1 MARLFGLLGNR
12 SDLAGH
18 VFAMEKSALL
28 VRRDA
33 PTSRRGPEATVGPLG
48 WGIGFWQGGEVL
60 MRRRPMDEHDVIDV
74 AAIAA
79 DVKADALV
87 GHVRC
92 ATVGALRSENTHP
105 FRFRRWLFAQTGTVS
120 AFEQIRERMLTS
132 VPEFLRAGIRG
143 DTDAEI
149 LFHVFLSFLHDAGR
163 LNDDVV
169 GEDLVRDALRSTL
182 AVVDGMSAEVGAGP
196 AEVNVLIGNGD
207 AMVAV
212 HRRAK
217 MAYRLL
223 QGRDDAEMILGD
235 DAPLRRKTPELDRL
249 HFVLLASDF
258 DDDESPPRWRAVEN
272 RAIVTVTRGHAPVVD
287 AL

>member
-12 SDLAGH
+12 SDLAGA
-18 VFAMEKSALL
+18 VFAMEANALR

-33 PTSRRGPEATVGPLG
+33 PTSRPSPESNAGSLG

-60 MRRRPMDEHDVIDV
+60 MRRRPVDERDVIDV

-79 DVKADALV
+79 DVKADAVV
-87 GHVRC
+87 GHVRS

-105 FRFRRWLFAQTGTVS
+105 FRFRQWLFAQTGTVS
-120 AFEQIRERMLTS
+120 AFDQVRERMIAS
-132 VPEFLRAGIRG
+132 VPEFLRSGIRG

-149 LFHVFLSFLHDAGR
+149 LFHVFLSFLHDAGH
-163 LNDDVV
+163 LNEGVV
-169 GEDLVRDALRSTL
+169 GEDIVHDALRSTL

-196 AEVNVLIGNGD
+196 AEVNILIGNGD
-207 AMVAV
+207 ALVAL
-212 HRRAK
+212 HRRGK

-223 QGRDDAEMILGD
+223 QGREDAETIIGD
-235 DAPLRRKTPELDRL
+235 DAQLRRKTPELDRL

-258 DDDESPPRWRAVEN
+258 DGDETPPRWRAVEN
-272 RAIVTVTRGHAPVVD
+272 HAIVTVTRGHDPVVD

>member
-12 SDLAGH
+12 SDLAGA
-18 VFAMEKSALL
+18 VFAMEATALR

-33 PTSRRGPEATVGPLG
+33 PTSRPSPESNAGSLG

-60 MRRRPMDEHDVIDV
+60 MRRRPVDERDVIDV

-79 DVKADALV
+79 DVKADAVV
-87 GHVRC
+87 GHVRS

-105 FRFRRWLFAQTGTVS
+105 FRFRQWLFAQTGTVS
-120 AFEQIRERMLTS
+120 AFDQVRERMIAS
-132 VPEFLRAGIRG
+132 VPEFLRSGIRG

-149 LFHVFLSFLHDAGR
+149 LFHVFLSFLHDAGH
-163 LNDDVV
+163 LNEGVV
-169 GEDLVRDALRSTL
+169 GEDIVRDALRSTL

-196 AEVNVLIGNGD
+196 AEVNILIGNGD
-207 AMVAV
+207 ALVAL
-212 HRRAK
+212 HRRGK

-223 QGRDDAEMILGD
+223 QGREDAETIIGD
-235 DAPLRRKTPELDRL
+235 DAQLRRKTPELDRL

-258 DDDESPPRWRAVEN
+258 DGDETPPRWRAVEN
-272 RAIVTVTRGHAPVVD
+272 HAIVTVTRGHDPVVD

>member
-18 VFAMEKSALL
+18 VFAMEANALR

-33 PTSRRGPEATVGPLG
+33 PTSRPSPESAVGPLG

-60 MRRRPMDEHDVIDV
+60 LRRRPVDERDVIDV

-79 DVKADALV
+79 DVKADAVV
-87 GHVRC
+87 GHVRS

-120 AFEQIRERMLTS
+120 AFEQVRGRMIAS
-132 VPEFLRAGIRG
+132 VPEFLRSGIRG

-163 LNDDVV
+163 LNEDEV
-169 GEDLVRDALRSTL
+169 GEDIVHDALRSTV
-182 AVVDGMSAEVGAGP
+182 AVVDQMSAEVGAGP
-196 AEVNVLIGNGD
+196 AEVNILIGNGD
-207 AMVAV
+207 ALVAL
-212 HRRAK
+212 HRRGK
-217 MAYRLL
+217 MGYRLL
-223 QGRDDAEMILGD
+223 EGRDDAEAILGD
-235 DAPLRRKTPELDRL
+235 DAQLRRKTPELDRM

-258 DDDESPPRWRAVEN
+258 DDDEAPPRWRAVEN
-272 RAIVTVTRGHAPVVD
+272 HAIVTVTRGHAPVVD
-287 AL
+287 SL

>member
-18 VFAMEKSALL
+18 VFALEADALR
-28 VRRDA
+28 VRREA
-33 PTSRRGPEATVGPLG
+33 PASRPSPQVGPLG

-60 MRRRPMDEHDVIDV
+60 MRRRPIDERDVIDV
-74 AAIAA
+74 ASIAA
-79 DVKADALV
+79 DVKADAVV
-87 GHVRC
+87 GHVRS

-105 FRFRRWLFAQTGTVS
+105 FRYRRWLFAQTGTVS
-120 AFEQIRERMLTS
+120 AFEQVRDRMLAS
-132 VPEFLRAGIRG
+132 VPDFLRSGIRG

-169 GEDLVRDALRSTL
+169 GEDIVRDALRSTL

-196 AEVNVLIGNGD
+196 AEVNVLVGNGD
-207 AMVAV
+207 AMVAL
-212 HRRAK
+212 HRRGK

-223 QGRDDAEMILGD
+223 EGREDAEIIIGD
-235 DAPLRRKTPELDRL
+235 DAQLRRKTPELDRL

-258 DDDESPPRWRAVEN
+258 DEDETPQRWRAVEN